1 MTGAG
6 RCLILSPASDG
17 FAQAIDYG
25 GTLMRPL
32 AAGALACVAIL
43 TLLFTVQN
51 AQAGSVESVAQLRGP
66 ERQSALEAGAR
77 HEGVV
82 VWSGS
87 VGDDMRAAL
96 SKAFTAKYPFLRVE
110 GQRLGVTQSLQRA
123 IAERSGKTPART
135 DLLAGNVL
143 VPLRKA
149 ELAQAFRSPLVD
161 ALPKEF
167 QEPNGLSAPY
177 RFAYY
182 GIAYNTALVNA
193 ADAPRNY
200 EDLLDPK
207 WRGKIVWNNGL
218 ESGAPVLITYF
229 RRLWG
234 EDRAGRF
241 LQRLAQQIVRTELG
255 TPRETLDGVVN
266 GKSYVMLGA
275 SLHQVAA
282 LRAAGASV
290 DATMQDPV
298 LARDNHLVLLK
309 SAPHPHAAMLFVDFL
324 LDREA
329 QEILRGD
336 QYYPANPDVDPPEVM
351 MPYDPL
357 RRGLKQ
363 FTADDSLLAQERDRS
378 ISLLREYFR

>member
-1 MTGAG
+1 
-6 RCLILSPASDG
+6 
-17 FAQAIDYG
+17 
-25 GTLMRPL
+25 MRPL
-32 AAGALACVAIL
+32 AAGALACAAL
-43 TLLFTVQN
+43 LMLLFAVPRAESAAIETVAN
-51 AQAGSVESVAQLRGP
+51 LTGPSRQAV
-66 ERQSALEAGAR
+66 LEAGAR
-77 HEGVV
+77 QEGVV

-87 VGDDMRAAL
+87 VGDEMRAQLA
-96 SKAFTAKYPFLRVE
+96 KAFTAKYPFLRVE
-110 GQRLGVTQSLQRA
+110 GQRLGTSQAVQRA
-123 IAERSGKTPART
+123 AAESGGKAAPRT
-135 DLLAGNVL
+135 DLLAGNLL
-143 VPLRKA
+143 VDLRRA
-149 ELAQAFRSPLVD
+149 NLAQPFRSPLVE

-167 QEPNGLSAPY
+167 KDPNGLSAPY

-182 GIAYNTALVNA
+182 GIAYNTSLVNEK
-193 ADAPRNY
+193 DAPRGY
-200 EDLLDPK
+200 DDLLDPK

-234 EDRAGRF
+234 EERAARY
-241 LQRLAQQIVRTELG
+241 LQRLAQQVVRTELG
-255 TPRETLDGVVN
+255 TPRETLDGVVK

-282 LRAAGASV
+282 LRAGGASV
-290 DATMQDPV
+290 DAAMQDPV

-309 SAPHPHAAMLFVDFL
+309 SAPHPHAAMLFIDFL

-336 QYYPANPDVDPPEVM
+336 QFYPANPDVDPPEVM

-357 RRGLKQ
+357 RHGLKQ
-363 FTADDSLLAQERDRS
+363 FTADDVMLSQERDRS

>member
-1 MTGAG
+1 M
-6 RCLILSPASDG
+6 
-17 FAQAIDYG
+17 
-25 GTLMRPL
+25 MPL
-32 AAGALACVAIL
+32 AAGAFACVAML
-43 TLLFTVQN
+43 TLSCAVP
-51 AQAGSVESVAQLRGP
+51 QAAAMSAESVAQLTGP
-66 ERQSALEAGAR
+66 QRQSILETGAR
-77 HEGVV
+77 QEGVV

-96 SKAFTAKYPFLRVE
+96 AKAFIEKYPFLRVE
-110 GQRLGVTQSLQRA
+110 GQRLGVTQSVQRA
-123 IAERSGKTPART
+123 TAEHGRKTAPRT
-135 DLLAGNVL
+135 DILAGNML
-143 VPLRKA
+143 VSLRKA
-149 ELAQAFRSPLVD
+149 GLATPLRSPLID

-182 GIAYNTALVNA
+182 GIAYNTALVSE
-193 ADAPRNY
+193 ADAPRSY
-200 EDLLDPK
+200 ENLLDPK

-229 RRLWG
+229 RRVWG

-241 LQRLAQQIVRTELG
+241 LQRLAQQNVRTELG
-255 TPRETLDGVVN
+255 TPRETLDSVVT

-282 LRAAGASV
+282 LRAAGASIE
-290 DATMQDPV
+290 ATMQNPV
-298 LARDNHLVLLK
+298 LARDNHLVLLR
-309 SAPHPHAAMLFVDFL
+309 SAPHPHAAMLFIDFL
-324 LDREA
+324 LDQKA

-336 QYYPANPDVDPPEVM
+336 QFYPANPDVDPPEVM

-357 RRGLKQ
+357 RHGLKQ
-363 FTADDSLLAQERDRS
+363 FTADDSMLAEERERS